1 MNTAKTYQSIIKMV
15 SSYSAQLAMLKEED
29 FQLSPP
35 IGGWSYSEVYSH
47 IFDSSLLTLMAIEKC
62 INGEGEN
69 KPTTMVAKVVLL
81 FGFLPKVKVPA
92 KLADRVKKID
102 LQTAQQLITKFE
114 LQLATVYP
122 QIAQGKSNVKVK
134 HPKLGYLNAK
144 QWLRFVE
151 IHFNHHLKQLNRI
164 KHSFKTAH

>member
-1 MNTAKTYQSIIKMV
+1 MNTAKTYQSILKMV
-15 SSYSAQLAMLKEED
+15 SSYSAQLAMLNEEN
-29 FQLSPP
+29 FQLTPP

-62 INGEGEN
+62 VNGEGEN
-69 KPTTMVAKVVLL
+69 QPTSFAAKVVLL

-102 LQTAQQLITKFE
+102 VQAAQQLITEFE
-114 LQLATVYP
+114 LQLAKVYP
-122 QIAQGKSNVKVK
+122 QIAQGKPNVKVK
-134 HPKLGYLNAK
+134 HPKLGYLNAT

-151 IHFNHHLKQLNRI
+151 IHFNHHIKQLNRI
-164 KHSFKTAH
+164 HKSFAQ